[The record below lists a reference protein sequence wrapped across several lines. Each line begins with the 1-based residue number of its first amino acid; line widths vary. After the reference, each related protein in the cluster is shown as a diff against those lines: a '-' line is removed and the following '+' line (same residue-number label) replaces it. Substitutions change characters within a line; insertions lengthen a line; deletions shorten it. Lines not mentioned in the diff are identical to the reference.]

1 MKKAFLLLTVLLA
14 ALMLFAACSDDTA
27 KGDDAAANNNEVI
40 SGMYFGTSAKAM
52 ASSSDADSSLELVSL
67 TFDGANVKFVGKAS
81 YPSENLDLNL
91 DGMAY
96 KSIITDTTIVCVF
109 EDSENSSILSFVIET
124 VPDAISMQQ
133 LTKQTINN
141 LPEDKK
147 NLPVIKIALKLQSG
161 EVVYY
166 EDILE
171 TVSATDGL
179 NNAKTAPDN
188 ETENILYAN
197 ERWFMFF

>member
-1 MKKAFLLLTVLLA
+1 MKKAYLLLTVLLA
-14 ALMLFAACSDDTA
+14 ADLIFAACSDDAA
-27 KGDDAAANNNEVI
+27 KGDDSAENKSEII

-67 TFDGANVKFVGKAS
+67 TFDGANVKLSAKAS
-81 YPSENLDLNL
+81 YPNGDLDLNFE
-91 DGMAY
+91 GTVY
-96 KSIITDTTIVCVF
+96 KSVITDTTMVCVF
-109 EDSENSSILSFVIET
+109 NESENCSLASFVIET

-133 LTKQTINN
+133 LTKQTIND

-171 TVSATDGL
+171 TVSVTDGL
-179 NNAKTAPDN
+179 NNAKVATDHD
-188 ETENILYAN
+188 TESILYAN